1 MVTARLFVEGGGNT
15 RCQQQEARRTVA
27 ERWDRTGMK
36 GPRPAVVACR
46 DGSDASRDHSKALA
60 QSPDS
65 APVLLGEGQG
75 SVAEHDAWSRVLW
88 NRESLK
94 RDVLALAAET
104 SEEGWDDEGA
114 LALSSETVAIA
125 SDLAD
130 LIPLNAPKP
139 DVDATPHGEID
150 FDWTIEP
157 GLGVTISVGPEGD
170 IAFAGTFR
178 GAELSGKEPWT
189 GALPGFVE
197 CCLDRLQREAK

>member
-1 MVTARLFVEGGGNT
+1 MVTVQLFVQGGGNT
-15 RCQQQEARRTVA
+15 RYQQQKVRRAVA
-27 ERWDRTGMK
+27 ERWDGTGLK
-36 GPRPAVVACR
+36 GPRPTVVACR
-46 DGSDASRDHSKALA
+46 DGRDASRDQSKALA

-65 APVLLGEGQG
+65 APMLLGEGQG

-88 NRESLK
+88 DRESL
-94 RDVLALAAET
+94 RQDVIALAAET
-104 SEEGWDDEGA
+104 KMEGWDDEGA
-114 LALSSETVAIA
+114 LALSSKTVSIA
-125 SDLAD
+125 GDLAD
-130 LIPLNAPKP
+130 LIPLKAPRP

-189 GALPGFVE
+189 GELPGFVE
-197 CCLDRLQREAK
+197 CCLDRLQREAE